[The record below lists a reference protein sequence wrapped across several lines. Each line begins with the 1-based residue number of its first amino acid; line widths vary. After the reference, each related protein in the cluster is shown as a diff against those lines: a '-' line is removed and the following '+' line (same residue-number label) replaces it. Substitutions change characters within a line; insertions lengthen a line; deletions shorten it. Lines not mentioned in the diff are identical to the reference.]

1 LLGARW
7 LRKWERKLFLTAD
20 YTIAALYCEFIE
32 KMTHITYGAE
42 RSVTYAWLDTTSAS
56 VTNQSAQVKLIR
68 QVGATAWITEIP
80 RYQEFRT
87 IALSLAS
94 QGVHF
99 VEIAGNS
106 QILTSLLAPRD
117 WRNEHGDAQQLFSI
131 PSFDRSETA
140 EDCNALRCA
149 SVISCAERNRGWQR
163 DA

>member
-1 LLGARW
+1 
-7 LRKWERKLFLTAD
+7 
-20 YTIAALYCEFIE
+20 
-32 KMTHITYGAE
+32 MTHVTYGAE

-131 PSFDRSETA
+131 PVLTDPKRQRIVMRCDVPALSRVL
-140 EDCNALRCA
+140 NAIAAGNVTLEH
-149 SVISCAERNRGWQR
+149 VY
-163 DA
+163 DY